1 MLQQGKWVVD
11 ETVWRII
18 NYGIYFQELLAKDL
32 DYTITDAKGP
42 EGQKIKDNIQQDY
55 LKMDIFYQTLNIK
68 SIYQSPKYPV
78 RWGVV

>member
-1 MLQQGKWVVD
+1 M
-11 ETVWRII
+11 
-18 NYGIYFQELLAKDL
+18 

-78 RWGVV
+78 RFNSEVA

>member
-1 MLQQGKWVVD
+1 M
-11 ETVWRII
+11 IAS
-18 NYGIYFQELLAKDL
+18 GICIQELLAKDL
-32 DYTITDAKGP
+32 DYTITDATGP

-78 RWGVV
+78 R